1 MTISFGVYKPAT
13 PFSSL
18 KVVVGLTEV
27 KQRLAKVTQHRAEVG
42 QESNEV
48 IQQNSGVRRVSKRSP
63 RIERSIEITPHESD
77 QIPANSTISEIRS
90 ENRSANYSTTSSEK
104 LGQES
109 RTENRPRPTE
119 FDAVTSLIRMYLETM
134 VEEPVNTTRR
144 QRAAARLR
152 KRSAVSV
159 PSSSRDLPFD
169 PDELEGYDWTGTQRY
184 YITAEFTPE
193 ELEEGILFVLG
204 DGGYYGR

>member
-1 MTISFGVYKPAT
+1 MSFGAYKPAK

-18 KVVVGLTEV
+18 KVVVGLTKV
-27 KQRLAKVTQHRAEVG
+27 KQRLSKVTQQRTEVG
-42 QESNEV
+42 QESNE
-48 IQQNSGVRRVSKRSP
+48 IFQQNSGISRVSKRS
-63 RIERSIEITPHESD
+63 RSIKRSIEVTPHESD
-77 QIPANSTISEIRS
+77 QVSANSTLSETRS
-90 ENRSANYSTTSSEK
+90 ENRSANYGTTSSEK

-109 RTENRPRPTE
+109 RTENRPRSTE

-152 KRSAVSV
+152 KRSAVSA

-184 YITAEFTPE
+184 YITAEFTAE
-193 ELEEGILFVLG
+193 ELEKGILFVLG
-204 DGGYYGR
+204 DGEYYGR

>member
-1 MTISFGVYKPAT
+1 MSLGAYKPAT

-18 KVVVGLTEV
+18 NVVVGLTEV
-27 KQRLAKVTQHRAEVG
+27 KQRLTKVTQQRAEFRQG
-42 QESNEV
+42 SNE
-48 IQQNSGVRRVSKRSP
+48 IFQQNSGVSRVTKRS
-63 RIERSIEITPHESD
+63 RKIERSIEDTPNESD
-77 QIPANSTISEIRS
+77 KISANSALSENRS

-104 LGQES
+104 LVQES
-109 RTENRPRPTE
+109 RTENKPRPTE

-134 VEEPVNTTRR
+134 VEEPGKTTRR
-144 QRAAARLR
+144 QRASSALR
-152 KRSAVSV
+152 KRSVVSA

-169 PDELEGYDWTGTQRY
+169 PDELQGYDWTGTQRY

-204 DGGYYGR
+204 DGEYYGR

>member
-1 MTISFGVYKPAT
+1 MSFGVYNPAT

-18 KVVVGLTEV
+18 RVVVGLTEV
-27 KQRLAKVTQHRAEVG
+27 NQRLSKVIQQRAEVG
-42 QESNEV
+42 QDSNEI
-48 IQQNSGVRRVSKRSP
+48 IQQNSGVNRVSKRS
-63 RIERSIEITPHESD
+63 RKIERSIEFTPHESD
-77 QIPANSTISEIRS
+77 QISANSTISETRS

-134 VEEPVNTTRR
+134 VEEPVKTTRR
-144 QRAAARLR
+144 QRASSALR
-152 KRSAVSV
+152 KRSVVST

-169 PDELEGYDWTGTQRY
+169 PDELEGYDWTGTQPY

-204 DGGYYGR
+204 DGEYYGR